1 MATKTLSAL
10 LALCCVGLAAC
21 AGVSKAPPASPPV
34 ALSLLPQD
42 VHSFAR
48 PNEARVMHVALDLAA
63 DFEAKILRGS
73 ATLRFRAAPGAEQ
86 IVLDAKNLSIETVS
100 DAAGGPL
107 PFSLGA
113 EKPFLG
119 QALTIGLP
127 QEGDEIVI
135 RYATRPD
142 AAALQ
147 WLAPAQ
153 TAGRQKPF
161 LFSQGQAILTRTWV
175 PTQDSPG
182 IRQTYSA
189 RIAAPAGLRP
199 VMSAEDLTPQ
209 GEAAGPG
216 LRAWRFALDKPVP
229 PYLIALAIGDLAFRP
244 VGAGSGVWAEPG
256 VVEAAAAEFADLPRM
271 IAAAEALYG
280 LYRWG
285 RYDVLVLPPSFPF
298 GGMENPRL
306 TFATPTVLAGDKSLV
321 SLIAHELAHSWSG
334 NLVTNATWADFWLN
348 EGFTTYFENRIMEGV
363 YGPRRA
369 AMLANLGYQSLSD
382 TVAELGGPTAPDT
395 RLHLDLAGRDPDE
408 GLTDI
413 AYEKG
418 AAFLRAIEKA
428 AGRERFDAYLRG
440 YFDRF
445 AFQPMTT
452 AGFLADVREKLFPE
466 GAPFALEAWTDGPG
480 VPAGGEPPLS
490 DALARAAAQAERFA
504 AGAAAAD
511 LATAGWST
519 QEWQRFLEALPQ
531 SLPAARLA
539 ALDRVFS
546 FSTTG
551 NSEVLFDWLLLAV
564 RNRYEPAV
572 PALERFLTSMGRR
585 KFVRPLFAAL
595 LEQGAWGRPIATRIY
610 AKARPGYHAVT
621 AGSVD
626 ALFAAQ

>member
-1 MATKTLSAL
+1 MAIKSVSLLFAAACLS
-10 LALCCVGLAAC
+10 LAAC
-21 AGVSKAPPASPPV
+21 AAPGKAPPGPQPA
-34 ALSLLPQD
+34 ALSPLPRD

-48 PNEARVMHVALDLAA
+48 PNEARVTHVSLDLEA
-63 DFEAKILRGS
+63 DFEAKVLRG
-73 ATLRFRAAPGAEQ
+73 AARLQVLAAPGARQ
-86 IVLDAKNLSIETVS
+86 IVLDVKNLAIETVT
-100 DAAGGPL
+100 DGAGAPL
-107 PFSLGA
+107 AFSLGA
-113 EKPFLG
+113 EQPVLG
-119 QALTIGLP
+119 QPLQVALPKKG
-127 QEGDEIVI
+127 GEIVI
-135 RYATRPD
+135 GYATRPD

-147 WLAPAQ
+147 WLSPAQ
-153 TAGRQKPF
+153 TSGKQKPF

-182 IRQTYSA
+182 VRQTYSA
-189 RIAAPAGLRP
+189 RITAPEGLRP

-216 LRAWRFALDKPVP
+216 RRAWRFKQDKPAP

-244 VGAGSGVWAEPG
+244 VSASSGVWAEPG

-280 LYRWG
+280 AYRWG

-334 NLVTNATWADFWLN
+334 NLVTNATWGDFWLN

-369 AMLANLGYQSLSD
+369 AMLANLGYQSLAE
-382 TVAELGGPTAPDT
+382 TVAELGGAQAPDT
-395 RLHLDLAGRDPDE
+395 RLHLDLTGRDPDE

-418 AAFLRAIEKA
+418 AAFLRAIERA
-428 AGRERFDAYLRG
+428 AGREQFDAYLRG
-440 YFDRF
+440 YFDRH

-452 AGFLADVREKLFPE
+452 AGFLADVRANLFPQ
-466 GAPFALEAWTDGPG
+466 GPPLDLEAWTDGPG
-480 VPAGGEPPLS
+480 VPAGGEPPAS
-490 DALARAAAQAERFA
+490 DALARAAAQADRFA
-504 AGAAAAD
+504 AGAAGAA
-511 LATAGWST
+511 LVTAGWST
-519 QEWQRFLEALPQ
+519 QEWQRFLQALPRQ
-531 SLPAARLA
+531 LPHARLA
-539 ALDRVFS
+539 ALDQAFG

-551 NSEVLFDWLLLAV
+551 NSEVLFDWLMLAV
-564 RNRYEPAV
+564 QNRYDPAV
-572 PALERFLTSMGRR
+572 PALERFLTGMGRR

-595 LEQGAWGRPIATRIY
+595 LAQGDWGRPIATRIY
-610 AKARPGYHAVT
+610 AAARPGYHAVT

-626 ALFAAQ
+626 ALFAAE